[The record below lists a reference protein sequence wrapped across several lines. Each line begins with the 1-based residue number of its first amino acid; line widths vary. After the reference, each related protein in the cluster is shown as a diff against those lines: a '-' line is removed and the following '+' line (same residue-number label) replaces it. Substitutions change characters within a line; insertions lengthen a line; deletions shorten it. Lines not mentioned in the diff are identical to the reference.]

1 MTVPPSTK
9 IRPRSL
15 PNVDTDRLQQRLAF
29 LRQNG
34 PAMARA
40 ADGRKQ
46 VRDLARQ
53 ILQIQQELDR
63 RN

>member
-1 MTVPPSTK
+1 MSVPPSTK

-15 PNVDTDRLQQRLAF
+15 PNVDSDRLVQRLAF
-29 LRQNG
+29 LRTNG

-40 ADGRKQ
+40 ADARSE

-53 ILQIQQELDR
+53 ILQIEHELQR
-63 RN
+63 RS